1 MRKAPQVKNRRFII
15 RQQRGKRGMNHEIAA
30 VGCWPIYLALR
41 FGERRLRWPREG
53 AKAAEK
59 GIEIAGN
66 DGCIIAYMTEQMGG

>member
-1 MRKAPQVKNRRFII
+1 
-15 RQQRGKRGMNHEIAA
+15 MNHEIAA
-30 VGCWPIYLALR
+30 VGFRPIYLAVR